1 MVPFFLIMK
10 RFKHRRSTIPPISL
24 YNVNGSYF
32 RNNRNNKIRGA
43 RIGTCIWQLHCQL
56 TTTYFEYRRK
66 LIFAHFNRYNM
77 FNCLFSNPWDMLV
90 LYRSSTC
97 DHIVNHICL
106 VCCLIKC
113 SMLLDR
119 CTCHK
124 NWNVINLII
133 RKYKYRKGLNWKS
146 PTSTKITR
154 VDKRRNSSLLVY
166 LVVSLDI

>member
-1 MVPFFLIMK
+1 MWF
-10 RFKHRRSTIPPISL
+10 H
-24 YNVNGSYF
+24 
-32 RNNRNNKIRGA
+32 
-43 RIGTCIWQLHCQL
+43 
-56 TTTYFEYRRK
+56 
-66 LIFAHFNRYNM
+66 
-77 FNCLFSNPWDMLV
+77 CLFSNPWDMLV

-106 VCCLIKC
+106 VCCLSKC

-124 NWNVINLII
+124 NWNVVNLII

-154 VDKRRNSSLLVY
+154 GGVPYESYKMNASCALNWISMFLLNTSKCSCQFVQKH
-166 LVVSLDI
+166 VMDTTFDIYVFIWQHTLIFKSWNGN